1 MIADDLPQAAVSHAM
16 EGRTRLRLAGRSEDA
31 GFFAAMA
38 AGLSAIPGV
47 RKVEVAPLTGGILI
61 RHDVPLSRIAEAAE
75 KGGLFALIDPAIKKE
90 PPTDFAL
97 RIDPKFRE
105 RALRL
110 GPRMVAAA
118 ALGLIA
124 AWQMYKEKFF
134 PSGITAAWYAAS
146 LAGLL
151 STVDGADIEDGG

>member
-1 MIADDLPQAAVSHAM
+1 MADDLPQAAVIHAM

-61 RHDVPLSRIAEAAE
+61 FHDVPLSRIAEAAE

-90 PPTDFAL
+90 PSRELAL
-97 RIDPKFRE
+97 RINPKSRE
-105 RALRL
+105 RAL
-110 GPRMVAAA
+110 GISPRMVAAA
-118 ALGLIA
+118 ALGLVA

-146 LAGLL
+146 LAGFL
-151 STVDGADIEDGG
+151 SAVDGTNIEDSA